1 MQHVIDSLTEREQD
15 EDRANQDQLD
25 VHVIS
30 ARSSTIVIYHLEVS
44 LTVDS
49 TIAYFL
55 GERCEPFGG

>member
-1 MQHVIDSLTEREQD
+1 MPRVNEHEQD

-30 ARSSTIVIYHLEVS
+30 PRSSTIVIYFLEVS

-49 TIAYFL
+49 TIAYLL
-55 GERCEPFGG
+55 GERCEPFSG